1 MEETSLVSLQQIAAS
16 STALARREQRLDEAQ
31 IVQVGELMANMIAGY
46 PHQSLGMAMEVYQ
59 MAFEQLTLEF
69 GMENLETALR
79 SFLTHQK
86 FFPHPSEV
94 REVLEE
100 MAAKVKAKAKADLLA
115 KLPKIGCEKC
125 QGEDGF
131 AAGLVMVSKPGQ
143 PRMVD
148 ECECKLAWR
157 RAKKELEAKA

>member
-69 GMENLETALR
+69 GMANLETALR

-125 QGEDGF
+125 QDGG
-131 AAGLVMVSKPGQ
+131 APGLVIVQNPGQ
-143 PRMVD
+143 DRFAQ

-157 RAKKELEAKA
+157 RAKKELESKA